1 MALFGS
7 ARDASL
13 VRSVNRELINNFV
26 DMEVAFYK
34 LVLED
39 SRANIYD
46 ESDNKVY
53 YSPMRIPCLI
63 EKGEKNY
70 VGDDAGYDS
79 TREGFFNF
87 LRDDLKDSNIKGN
100 IGIGHTRWATHG
112 VPNDVNAHPHS
123 DNSEEFAII
132 HNGIIENYAEI
143 KKDLLE
149 EGFEFKSDTDTEV
162 VAVELSRKWN
172 GQLLKTV
179 TDVAKNLEGTY
190 ALVVTTTKEEGTIVA
205 GRLMSPLVLGVG
217 ENEVFL
223 ASDSAAILEHTNKM
237 IFLEN
242 GDFVEIKNGQYK
254 LFDSELNEIERE
266 IQEIDWE
273 VSEAEKLGH
282 DHFMYKEILEQSEVI
297 ERTISGRLETTSK
310 EIPIKQDEA
319 SKYEKIWI
327 VACGTAYHAGLF
339 GKDLFEKV
347 LGVPVSVELAS
358 EFRYREPIVGENDL
372 GIVISQSGETM
383 DTIAATELLKENG
396 AHVLALVNVVGSS
409 LARMADSVFYL
420 HVGPEIGVAS
430 TKAYLGMLV
439 GQLLLAKHWDSA
451 NKLDVSFDEIA
462 ELPKLIEETM
472 DCEKQIKD
480 LSEKIYKKN
489 DIYFIGRGL
498 DYALAAEG
506 ALKLKE
512 ISYLHA
518 EALAAGELKH
528 GTLALIEDGTPIIV
542 TASQNHLLDKTTS
555 NVQEVIA
562 RGAYVIAIG
571 DNQSEKL
578 ENISDEYVTLP
589 DSNEILTTVISIIP
603 LQFIAYHV
611 ANLNGESIDQPR
623 NLAKSVT
630 VE

>member
-1 MALFGS
+1 MCGIIGYSGPKEPLPI
-7 ARDASL
+7 
-13 VRSVNRELINNFV
+13 LISG
-26 DMEVAFYK
+26 
-34 LVLED
+34 LSRLEY
-39 SRANIYD
+39 R
-46 ESDNKVY
+46 
-53 YSPMRIPCLI
+53 
-63 EKGEKNY
+63 
-70 VGDDAGYDS
+70 GYDS
-79 TREGFFNF
+79 AGVALIDGDNLSIEKKEGK
-87 LRDDLKDSNIKGN
+87 LSVLKEHLEGTLIKGN

-112 VPNDVNAHPHS
+112 VPSDVNAHPHA
-123 DNSEEFAII
+123 DNANEFAII
-132 HNGIIENYAEI
+132 HNGIIENYAEL
-143 KKDLLE
+143 KDDLIQDDYSFISE
-149 EGFEFKSDTDTEV
+149 TDTEV

-172 GQLLKTV
+172 GELLDTV
-179 TDVAKNLEGTY
+179 LDVAKSLEGTY
-190 ALVVTTTKEEGTIVA
+190 ALVVTSTKQPGTIVA
-205 GRLMSPLVLGVG
+205 GRMMSPLVLGVG
-217 ENEVFL
+217 EGEVFL
-223 ASDSAAILEHTNKM
+223 ASDSAAILEYTNKM

-242 GDFVEIKNGQYK
+242 GDFVEINDGNFTLYDIEKNVITR
-254 LFDSELNEIERE
+254 D
-266 IQEIDWE
+266 IQVIDWE
-273 VSEAEKLGH
+273 VSEAEKAGH
-282 DHFMYKEILEQSEVI
+282 DHFMYKEILEQAEVI
-297 ERTISGRLETTSK
+297 ERTIAGRIEKNST
-310 EIPIKQDEA
+310 EIPIHLDKA
-319 SKYEKIWI
+319 KKFEKIWI

-347 LGVPVSVELAS
+347 LGIPVSVELAS

-451 NKLDVSFDEIA
+451 DKLDVSFDEIS
-462 ELPKLIEETM
+462 ELPKLIDQTM
-472 DCEKQIKD
+472 ACEKQIKD
-480 LSEKIYKKN
+480 ISEKIYKKN

-528 GTLALIEDGTPIIV
+528 GTLALIEDGTPVIV

-571 DNQSEKL
+571 DNQSKKL

>member
-1 MALFGS
+1 MCGIIGYSGPKQPLPILLDGLS
-7 ARDASL
+7 R
-13 VRSVNRELINNFV
+13 
-26 DMEVAFYK
+26 
-34 LVLED
+34 LEY
-39 SRANIYD
+39 R
-46 ESDNKVY
+46 
-53 YSPMRIPCLI
+53 
-63 EKGEKNY
+63 
-70 VGDDAGYDS
+70 GYDS
-79 TREGFFNF
+79 AGIAITDGPNLTIEKKEGK
-87 LRDDLKDSNIKGN
+87 LQVLKDHLLNKEINGN

-112 VPNDVNAHPHS
+112 VPSDENAHPHY
-123 DNSEEFAII
+123 DRNKDFAII
-132 HNGIIENYAEI
+132 HNGIIENYAEM
-143 KKDLLE
+143 KE
-149 EGFEFKSDTDTEV
+149 ELQSDDYQFESETDTEV
-162 VAVELSRKWN
+162 VAVELSKQWTGN
-172 GQLLKTV
+172 LLETV
-179 TDVAKNLEGTY
+179 CKVAKELDGTY
-190 ALVVTTTKEEGTIVA
+190 ALVVTTTKQSDTIVA
-205 GRLMSPLVLGVG
+205 GRMMSPLVLGVG
-217 ENEVFL
+217 EGEVFL

-242 GDFVEIKNGQYK
+242 GDFVEIKDGSYQ
-254 LFDSELNEIERE
+254 LFDINMNKISRE
-266 IQEIDWE
+266 VQEIDWE
-273 VSEAEKLGH
+273 VSEAEKSGH
-282 DHFMYKEILEQSEVI
+282 DHFMYKEILEQAEVI
-297 ERTISGRLETTSK
+297 ERTITGRLEIGSE
-310 EIPIKQDEA
+310 EIPVDLNKAKQF
-319 SKYEKIWI
+319 EKIWI

-383 DTIAATELLKENG
+383 DTIAATELLKENN

-409 LARMADSVFYL
+409 LARMADSVLYL

-439 GQLLLAKHWDSA
+439 GQLLLAKHWDESE
-451 NKLDVSFDEIA
+451 NLETTFDEIKQ
-462 ELPKLIEETM
+462 LPFLIKETLK
-472 DCEKQIKD
+472 CESQIKEI
-480 LSEKIYKKN
+480 SKSINEKK

-528 GTLALIEDGTPIIV
+528 GTLALIENGTPVIV
-542 TASQNHLLDKTTS
+542 TASQHHLLDKTTS
-555 NVQEVIA
+555 NVQEVKA

-571 DNQSEKL
+571 DNSSKKL
-578 ENISDEYVTLP
+578 QDISNDYVTLP
-589 DSNEILTTVISIIP
+589 EASEMLSTIVSIIP

>member
-1 MALFGS
+1 MCGIIGYSGPEEPLPILLGGLS
-7 ARDASL
+7 R
-13 VRSVNRELINNFV
+13 
-26 DMEVAFYK
+26 
-34 LVLED
+34 LEY
-39 SRANIYD
+39 R
-46 ESDNKVY
+46 
-53 YSPMRIPCLI
+53 
-63 EKGEKNY
+63 
-70 VGDDAGYDS
+70 GYDS
-79 TREGFFNF
+79 AGIAITDGDNITIEKKEGK
-87 LRDDLKDSNIKGN
+87 LQVLKDHLLDAKIKGN

-112 VPNDVNAHPHS
+112 VPSDENAHPHY
-123 DNSEEFAII
+123 DNNQDFAII

-143 KKDLLE
+143 KE
-149 EGFEFKSDTDTEV
+149 ELQKEDYQFESETDTEV
-162 VAVELSRKWN
+162 VAVELSRQWTGN
-172 GQLLKTV
+172 LLETV
-179 TDVAKNLEGTY
+179 CKVAKELDGTY
-190 ALVVTTTKEEGTIVA
+190 ALVVTTTKQSNTIVA
-205 GRLMSPLVLGVG
+205 GRMMSPLVLGVG
-217 ENEVFL
+217 DGEVFL

-242 GDFVEIKNGQYK
+242 GDFVEIKDGSYQ
-254 LFDSELNEIERE
+254 LFDINMNKVTRD

-273 VSEAEKLGH
+273 VSEAEKSGH
-282 DHFMYKEILEQSEVI
+282 DHYMYKEILEQSEVI
-297 ERTISGRLETTSK
+297 ERTITGRLEVGSE
-310 EIPIKQDEA
+310 EIPIDLKKAKQF
-319 SKYEKIWI
+319 EKIWI

-383 DTIAATELLKENG
+383 DTIAATELLKENNS
-396 AHVLALVNVVGSS
+396 HVLALVNVVGSS
-409 LARMADSVFYL
+409 LARMADSVLYL

-439 GQLLLAKHWDSA
+439 GQLLLAKHWDES
-451 NKLDVSFDEIA
+451 NKLETTFNEIKQ
-462 ELPKLIEETM
+462 LPSLIKETLK
-472 DCEKQIKD
+472 CEAQIKEI
-480 LSEKIYKKN
+480 SKSINEKK

-528 GTLALIEDGTPIIV
+528 GTLALIQDGTPVIV
-542 TASQNHLLDKTTS
+542 TASQHHLLDKTTG
-555 NVQEVIA
+555 NVQEVKA

-571 DNQSEKL
+571 DNSSKKL
-578 ENISDEYVTLP
+578 QDISNDYVTLP
-589 DSNEILTTVISIIP
+589 EASEMLSTIVSIIP

>member
-1 MALFGS
+1 MCGIIGYSGPKEPLPI
-7 ARDASL
+7 
-13 VRSVNRELINNFV
+13 LISG
-26 DMEVAFYK
+26 
-34 LVLED
+34 LSRLEY
-39 SRANIYD
+39 R
-46 ESDNKVY
+46 
-53 YSPMRIPCLI
+53 
-63 EKGEKNY
+63 
-70 VGDDAGYDS
+70 GYDS
-79 TREGFFNF
+79 AGVALIDGDNLSIEKKEGK
-87 LRDDLKDSNIKGN
+87 LSVLKEHLEGTLIKGN

-112 VPNDVNAHPHS
+112 VPSDVNAHPHA
-123 DNSEEFAII
+123 DNANEFAII
-132 HNGIIENYAEI
+132 HNGIIENYAEL
-143 KKDLLE
+143 KDDLIQDDYSFISE
-149 EGFEFKSDTDTEV
+149 TDTEV

-172 GQLLKTV
+172 GELLDTV
-179 TDVAKNLEGTY
+179 LDVTKSLEGTY
-190 ALVVTTTKEEGTIVA
+190 ALVVTSTKQPGTIVA
-205 GRLMSPLVLGVG
+205 GRMMSPLVLGVG
-217 ENEVFL
+217 EGEVFL
-223 ASDSAAILEHTNKM
+223 ASDSAAILEYTNKM

-242 GDFVEIKNGQYK
+242 GDFVEINDGNFTLYDIEK
-254 LFDSELNEIERE
+254 NEITRD
-266 IQEIDWE
+266 IQVIDWE
-273 VSEAEKLGH
+273 VSEAEKAGH
-282 DHFMYKEILEQSEVI
+282 DHFMYKEILEQAEVI
-297 ERTISGRLETTSK
+297 ERTITGRIEKNST
-310 EIPIKQDEA
+310 EIPIHLDKA
-319 SKYEKIWI
+319 KKFEKIWI

-347 LGVPVSVELAS
+347 LGIPVSVELAS

-439 GQLLLAKHWDSA
+439 GQLLLAKHWDSDD
-451 NKLDVSFDEIA
+451 KLDVSFDEIS
-462 ELPKLIEETM
+462 ELPKLIDQTM
-472 DCEKQIKD
+472 ACEKQIKD
-480 LSEKIYKKN
+480 ISEKIYKKN

-528 GTLALIEDGTPIIV
+528 GTLALIEDGTPVIV

-571 DNQSEKL
+571 DNQSKKL

>member
-1 MALFGS
+1 MCGIIGYSGPKQPLPI
-7 ARDASL
+7 L
-13 VRSVNRELINNFV
+13 
-26 DMEVAFYK
+26 
-34 LVLED
+34 LEGL
-39 SRANIYD
+39 SRLEY
-46 ESDNKVY
+46 
-53 YSPMRIPCLI
+53 R
-63 EKGEKNY
+63 
-70 VGDDAGYDS
+70 GYDS
-79 TREGFFNF
+79 AGIAITDGPNLTIEKKEGK
-87 LRDDLKDSNIKGN
+87 LQVLKDHLLNKEINGN

-112 VPNDVNAHPHS
+112 VPSDENAHPHY
-123 DNSEEFAII
+123 DRNKDFAII
-132 HNGIIENYAEI
+132 HNGIIENYAEM
-143 KKDLLE
+143 KE
-149 EGFEFKSDTDTEV
+149 ELQSDDYQFESETDTEV
-162 VAVELSRKWN
+162 VAVELSKQWTGN
-172 GQLLKTV
+172 LLETV
-179 TDVAKNLEGTY
+179 CKVAKELDGTY
-190 ALVVTTTKEEGTIVA
+190 ALVVTTTKQSDTIVA
-205 GRLMSPLVLGVG
+205 GRMMSPLVLGVG
-217 ENEVFL
+217 EGEVFL

-242 GDFVEIKNGQYK
+242 GDFVEIKDGSYQ
-254 LFDSELNEIERE
+254 LFDINMNKISRE
-266 IQEIDWE
+266 VQEIDWK
-273 VSEAEKLGH
+273 VSEAEKSGH
-282 DHFMYKEILEQSEVI
+282 DHFMYKEILEQAEVI
-297 ERTISGRLETTSK
+297 ERTLTGRLEIGSE
-310 EIPIKQDEA
+310 EIPVDFNKAKQF
-319 SKYEKIWI
+319 EKIWI

-383 DTIAATELLKENG
+383 DTIAATELLKENN

-409 LARMADSVFYL
+409 LARMADSVLYL

-439 GQLLLAKHWDSA
+439 GQLLLAKHWDESD
-451 NKLDVSFDEIA
+451 NLETTFDEIKQ
-462 ELPKLIEETM
+462 LPLLIKETLK
-472 DCEKQIKD
+472 CESQIKEI
-480 LSEKIYKKN
+480 SKSINEKK

-528 GTLALIEDGTPIIV
+528 GTLALIENGTPVIV
-542 TASQNHLLDKTTS
+542 TASQHHLLDKTTS
-555 NVQEVIA
+555 NVQEVKA

-571 DNQSEKL
+571 DNSSKKL
-578 ENISDEYVTLP
+578 QDISNDYVTLP
-589 DSNEILTTVISIIP
+589 EASEMLSTIVSIIP

>member
-1 MALFGS
+1 MCGIIGYSGPKQPLPILLDGLS
-7 ARDASL
+7 R
-13 VRSVNRELINNFV
+13 
-26 DMEVAFYK
+26 
-34 LVLED
+34 LEY
-39 SRANIYD
+39 R
-46 ESDNKVY
+46 
-53 YSPMRIPCLI
+53 
-63 EKGEKNY
+63 
-70 VGDDAGYDS
+70 GYDS
-79 TREGFFNF
+79 AGIAITDGPNLTIEKKEGK
-87 LRDDLKDSNIKGN
+87 LQVLKDHLLNTEIKGN

-112 VPNDVNAHPHS
+112 VPSDENAHPHY
-123 DNSEEFAII
+123 DRNKDFAII
-132 HNGIIENYAEI
+132 HNGIIENYAEM
-143 KKDLLE
+143 KE
-149 EGFEFKSDTDTEV
+149 ELQSDDYQFESETDTEV
-162 VAVELSRKWN
+162 VAVELSKQWTGN
-172 GQLLKTV
+172 LLETV
-179 TDVAKNLEGTY
+179 CKVAKELDGTY
-190 ALVVTTTKEEGTIVA
+190 ALVVTTTKQSDTIVA
-205 GRLMSPLVLGVG
+205 GRMMSPLVLGVG
-217 ENEVFL
+217 EGEVFL

-242 GDFVEIKNGQYK
+242 GDFVEIKDGSYQ
-254 LFDSELNEIERE
+254 LFDINMNKISRDV
-266 IQEIDWE
+266 QEIDWE
-273 VSEAEKLGH
+273 VSEAEKSGH
-282 DHFMYKEILEQSEVI
+282 DHFMYKEILEQAEVI
-297 ERTISGRLETTSK
+297 ERTITGRLEIGSE
-310 EIPIKQDEA
+310 EIPVDLNKAKQFQ
-319 SKYEKIWI
+319 KIWI

-383 DTIAATELLKENG
+383 DTIAATELLKENN

-409 LARMADSVFYL
+409 LARMADSVLYL

-439 GQLLLAKHWDSA
+439 GQLLLAKHWDESD
-451 NKLDVSFDEIA
+451 NLETTFDEIKQ
-462 ELPKLIEETM
+462 LPLLIKETLK
-472 DCEKQIKD
+472 CESQIKEI
-480 LSEKIYKKN
+480 SKSINEKK

-528 GTLALIEDGTPIIV
+528 GTLALIENGTPVIV
-542 TASQNHLLDKTTS
+542 TASQHHLLDKTTS
-555 NVQEVIA
+555 NVQEVKA

-571 DNQSEKL
+571 DNSSKKL
-578 ENISDEYVTLP
+578 QDISNDYVTLP
-589 DSNEILTTVISIIP
+589 EASEMLSTIVSIIP

>member
-1 MALFGS
+1 MCGIIGYSGPKQPLPILLDGLS
-7 ARDASL
+7 R
-13 VRSVNRELINNFV
+13 
-26 DMEVAFYK
+26 
-34 LVLED
+34 LEY
-39 SRANIYD
+39 R
-46 ESDNKVY
+46 
-53 YSPMRIPCLI
+53 
-63 EKGEKNY
+63 
-70 VGDDAGYDS
+70 GYDS
-79 TREGFFNF
+79 AGIAITDGPNLTIEKKEGK
-87 LRDDLKDSNIKGN
+87 LQVLKDHLLNKEINGN

-112 VPNDVNAHPHS
+112 VPSDENAHPHY
-123 DNSEEFAII
+123 DRNKDFAII
-132 HNGIIENYAEI
+132 HNGIIENYAEM
-143 KKDLLE
+143 KE
-149 EGFEFKSDTDTEV
+149 ELQSDDYQFESETDTEV
-162 VAVELSRKWN
+162 VAVELSKQWTGN
-172 GQLLKTV
+172 LLETV
-179 TDVAKNLEGTY
+179 CKVAKELDGTY
-190 ALVVTTTKEEGTIVA
+190 ALVVTTTKQSDTIVA
-205 GRLMSPLVLGVG
+205 GRMMSPLVLGVG
-217 ENEVFL
+217 EGEVFL

-242 GDFVEIKNGQYK
+242 GDFVEIKDGSYQ
-254 LFDSELNEIERE
+254 LFDINMNKISRE
-266 IQEIDWE
+266 VQEIDWK
-273 VSEAEKLGH
+273 VSEAEKSGH
-282 DHFMYKEILEQSEVI
+282 DHFMYKEILEQAEVI
-297 ERTISGRLETTSK
+297 ERTITGRLEIGSE
-310 EIPIKQDEA
+310 EIPVDLNKAKQF
-319 SKYEKIWI
+319 EKIWI

-383 DTIAATELLKENG
+383 DTIAATELLKENN

-409 LARMADSVFYL
+409 LARMADSVLYL

-439 GQLLLAKHWDSA
+439 GQLLLAKHWDESE
-451 NKLDVSFDEIA
+451 NLETTFDEIKQ
-462 ELPKLIEETM
+462 LPLLIKETLK
-472 DCEKQIKD
+472 CESQIKEI
-480 LSEKIYKKN
+480 SKSINEKK

-528 GTLALIEDGTPIIV
+528 GTLALIENGTPVIV
-542 TASQNHLLDKTTS
+542 TASQHHLLDKTTS
-555 NVQEVIA
+555 NVQEVKA

-571 DNQSEKL
+571 DNSSKKL
-578 ENISDEYVTLP
+578 QDISNDYVTLP
-589 DSNEILTTVISIIP
+589 EASEMLSTIVSIIP

>member
-1 MALFGS
+1 MCGIIGYSGPKQPLPILLDGLS
-7 ARDASL
+7 R
-13 VRSVNRELINNFV
+13 
-26 DMEVAFYK
+26 
-34 LVLED
+34 LEY
-39 SRANIYD
+39 R
-46 ESDNKVY
+46 
-53 YSPMRIPCLI
+53 
-63 EKGEKNY
+63 
-70 VGDDAGYDS
+70 GYDS
-79 TREGFFNF
+79 AGIAITDGPNLTIEKKEGK
-87 LRDDLKDSNIKGN
+87 LQVLKDHLLNKEIKGN

-112 VPNDVNAHPHS
+112 VPSDENAHPHY
-123 DNSEEFAII
+123 DRNKDFAII
-132 HNGIIENYAEI
+132 HNGIIENYAEM
-143 KKDLLE
+143 KE
-149 EGFEFKSDTDTEV
+149 ELQSDDYQFESETDTEV
-162 VAVELSRKWN
+162 VAVELSKQWTGN
-172 GQLLKTV
+172 LLETV
-179 TDVAKNLEGTY
+179 CKVAKELDGTY
-190 ALVVTTTKEEGTIVA
+190 ALVVTTTKQSDTIVA
-205 GRLMSPLVLGVG
+205 GRMMSPLVLGVG
-217 ENEVFL
+217 EGEVFL

-242 GDFVEIKNGQYK
+242 GDFVEIKDGSYQ
-254 LFDSELNEIERE
+254 LFDINMNKISRE
-266 IQEIDWE
+266 VQEIDWK
-273 VSEAEKLGH
+273 VSEAEKSGH
-282 DHFMYKEILEQSEVI
+282 DHFMYKEILEQAEVI
-297 ERTISGRLETTSK
+297 ERTITGRLEIGSE
-310 EIPIKQDEA
+310 EIPVDLNKAKQF
-319 SKYEKIWI
+319 EKIWI

-383 DTIAATELLKENG
+383 DTIAATELLKENN

-409 LARMADSVFYL
+409 LARMADSVLYL

-439 GQLLLAKHWDSA
+439 GQLLLAKHWDESE
-451 NKLDVSFDEIA
+451 NLETTFDEIKQ
-462 ELPKLIEETM
+462 LPFLIKETLK
-472 DCEKQIKD
+472 CESQIKEI
-480 LSEKIYKKN
+480 SKSINEKK

-528 GTLALIEDGTPIIV
+528 GTLALIENGTPVIV
-542 TASQNHLLDKTTS
+542 TASQHHLLDKTTS
-555 NVQEVIA
+555 NVQEVKA

-571 DNQSEKL
+571 DNSSKKL
-578 ENISDEYVTLP
+578 QDISNDYVTLP
-589 DSNEILTTVISIIP
+589 EASEMLSTIVSIIP

>member
-1 MALFGS
+1 MCGIIGYSGPKQPLPILLDGLS
-7 ARDASL
+7 R
-13 VRSVNRELINNFV
+13 
-26 DMEVAFYK
+26 
-34 LVLED
+34 LEY
-39 SRANIYD
+39 R
-46 ESDNKVY
+46 
-53 YSPMRIPCLI
+53 
-63 EKGEKNY
+63 
-70 VGDDAGYDS
+70 GYDS
-79 TREGFFNF
+79 AGIAITDGQNLTIEKKEGK
-87 LRDDLKDSNIKGN
+87 LQVLKDHLFDKEINGN

-112 VPNDVNAHPHS
+112 VPSDENAHPHY
-123 DNSEEFAII
+123 DRNKDFAII
-132 HNGIIENYAEI
+132 HNGIIENYAEM
-143 KKDLLE
+143 KE
-149 EGFEFKSDTDTEV
+149 ELQSDDYQFESETDTEV
-162 VAVELSRKWN
+162 VAVELSKQWTGN
-172 GQLLKTV
+172 LLETV
-179 TDVAKNLEGTY
+179 CKVAKELDGTY
-190 ALVVTTTKEEGTIVA
+190 ALVVTTTKQSDTIVA
-205 GRLMSPLVLGVG
+205 GRMMSPLVLGVG
-217 ENEVFL
+217 EGEVFL

-242 GDFVEIKNGQYK
+242 GDFVEIKDGSYQ
-254 LFDSELNEIERE
+254 LFDINMNKISRE
-266 IQEIDWE
+266 VQEIDWK
-273 VSEAEKLGH
+273 VSEAEKSGH
-282 DHFMYKEILEQSEVI
+282 DHFMYKEILEQAEVI
-297 ERTISGRLETTSK
+297 ERTITGRLEIGSE
-310 EIPIKQDEA
+310 EIPVDLNKAKQF
-319 SKYEKIWI
+319 EKIWI

-358 EFRYREPIVGENDL
+358 EFRYREPIVGKNDL

-383 DTIAATELLKENG
+383 DTIAATELLKENN

-409 LARMADSVFYL
+409 LARMADSVLYL

-439 GQLLLAKHWDSA
+439 GQLLLAKHWDESE
-451 NKLDVSFDEIA
+451 NLETTFDEIKQ
-462 ELPKLIEETM
+462 LPSLIKETLK
-472 DCEKQIKD
+472 CETQIKEI
-480 LSEKIYKKN
+480 SKSINKKK

-528 GTLALIEDGTPIIV
+528 GTLALIENGTPVIV
-542 TASQNHLLDKTTS
+542 TASQHHLLDKTTS
-555 NVQEVIA
+555 NVQEVKA

-571 DNQSEKL
+571 DNSSKKL
-578 ENISDEYVTLP
+578 QDISNDYVTLP
-589 DSNEILTTVISIIP
+589 EASEMLSTIVSIIP

>member
-1 MALFGS
+1 MCGIIGYSGPKQPLPI
-7 ARDASL
+7 L
-13 VRSVNRELINNFV
+13 
-26 DMEVAFYK
+26 
-34 LVLED
+34 LEGL
-39 SRANIYD
+39 SRLEY
-46 ESDNKVY
+46 
-53 YSPMRIPCLI
+53 R
-63 EKGEKNY
+63 
-70 VGDDAGYDS
+70 GYDS
-79 TREGFFNF
+79 AGIAITDGPNLTIEKKEGK
-87 LRDDLKDSNIKGN
+87 LQVLKDHLLNTEIKGN

-112 VPNDVNAHPHS
+112 VPSDENAHPHY
-123 DNSEEFAII
+123 DRNKDFAII
-132 HNGIIENYAEI
+132 HNGIIENYAEM
-143 KKDLLE
+143 KE
-149 EGFEFKSDTDTEV
+149 ELQSDDYQFESETDTEV
-162 VAVELSRKWN
+162 VAVELSKQWTGN
-172 GQLLKTV
+172 LLETV
-179 TDVAKNLEGTY
+179 CKVAKELDGTY
-190 ALVVTTTKEEGTIVA
+190 ALVVTTTKQSDTIVA
-205 GRLMSPLVLGVG
+205 GRMMSPLVLGVG
-217 ENEVFL
+217 EGEVFL

-242 GDFVEIKNGQYK
+242 GDFVEIKDGSYQ
-254 LFDSELNEIERE
+254 LFDINMNKISRE
-266 IQEIDWE
+266 VQEIDWK
-273 VSEAEKLGH
+273 VSEAEKSGH
-282 DHFMYKEILEQSEVI
+282 DHFMYKEILEQAEVI
-297 ERTISGRLETTSK
+297 ERTLTGRLEIGSE
-310 EIPIKQDEA
+310 EIPVDFNKAKQF
-319 SKYEKIWI
+319 EKIWI

-383 DTIAATELLKENG
+383 DTIAATELLKENN

-409 LARMADSVFYL
+409 LARMADSVLYL

-439 GQLLLAKHWDSA
+439 GQLLLAKHWDESE
-451 NKLDVSFDEIA
+451 NLETTFDEIKQ
-462 ELPKLIEETM
+462 LPFLIKETLK
-472 DCEKQIKD
+472 CESQIKEI
-480 LSEKIYKKN
+480 SKSINEKK

-528 GTLALIEDGTPIIV
+528 GTLALIENGTPVIV
-542 TASQNHLLDKTTS
+542 TASQHHLLDKTTS
-555 NVQEVIA
+555 NVQEVKA

-571 DNQSEKL
+571 DNSSKKL
-578 ENISDEYVTLP
+578 QDISNDYVTLP
-589 DSNEILTTVISIIP
+589 EASEMLSTIVSIIP

>member
-1 MALFGS
+1 MCGIVGYSGPKEPLS
-7 ARDASL
+7 I
-13 VRSVNRELINNFV
+13 LING
-26 DMEVAFYK
+26 
-34 LVLED
+34 LSRLEY
-39 SRANIYD
+39 R
-46 ESDNKVY
+46 
-53 YSPMRIPCLI
+53 
-63 EKGEKNY
+63 
-70 VGDDAGYDS
+70 GYDS
-79 TREGFFNF
+79 AGIAISDGNKITVEKKEGKLDVLKNH
-87 LRDDLKDSNIKGN
+87 LKDNNIKGN

-123 DNSEEFAII
+123 DNNEEFAII

-179 TDVAKNLEGTY
+179 TDVAKTLEGTY

-273 VSEAEKLGH
+273 VSEAEKLGY

-358 EFRYREPIVGENDL
+358 EFRYREPIVGKNDL

-439 GQLLLAKHWDSA
+439 GQLLLAKHWDSQ

-480 LSEKIYKKN
+480 ISEKIYKKN

>member
-1 MALFGS
+1 MCGIIGYSGPKQTLPILLGGLS
-7 ARDASL
+7 R
-13 VRSVNRELINNFV
+13 
-26 DMEVAFYK
+26 
-34 LVLED
+34 LEY
-39 SRANIYD
+39 R
-46 ESDNKVY
+46 
-53 YSPMRIPCLI
+53 
-63 EKGEKNY
+63 
-70 VGDDAGYDS
+70 GYDS
-79 TREGFFNF
+79 AGIAITDGENLIIEKKEGK
-87 LRDDLKDSNIKGN
+87 LQVLKDHLLDKEIKGN

-112 VPNDVNAHPHS
+112 GPSDKNAHPHH
-123 DNSEEFAII
+123 DNNQDFAII
-132 HNGIIENYAEI
+132 HNGIIENYAEM
-143 KKDLLE
+143 KEELLK
-149 EGFEFKSDTDTEV
+149 EGYQFESETDTEV
-162 VAVELSRKWN
+162 IAVELSKQWTGN
-172 GQLLKTV
+172 LLETV
-179 TDVAKNLEGTY
+179 CQVAKDLDGTY
-190 ALVVTTTKEEGTIVA
+190 ALVVTTVKQTNTIVA
-205 GRLMSPLVLGVG
+205 GRMMSPLVLGVG
-217 ENEVFL
+217 DDEVFL

-242 GDFVEIKNGQYK
+242 GDFVEIKDGSYQ
-254 LFDSELNEIERE
+254 LFDINMNTITRE

-273 VSEAEKLGH
+273 VSEAEKSGH
-282 DHFMYKEILEQSEVI
+282 DHFMYKEILEQAEVI
-297 ERTISGRLETTSK
+297 ERTINGRLEVGSE
-310 EIPIKQDEA
+310 EIPVDSKQA
-319 SKYEKIWI
+319 KQFEKIWI

-383 DTIAATELLKENG
+383 DTIAATELLKDNNS
-396 AHVLALVNVVGSS
+396 HVLALVNVVGSS
-409 LARMADSVFYL
+409 LARMADSVLYL

-439 GQLLLAKHWDSA
+439 GQLLLAKHWDES
-451 NKLDVSFDEIA
+451 NKLETTFDEIKQ
-462 ELPKLIEETM
+462 LPSLIKETLK
-472 DCEKQIKD
+472 CEAQIK
-480 LSEKIYKKN
+480 KISKSINKKK

-528 GTLALIEDGTPIIV
+528 GTLALIEDGTPVIV
-542 TASQNHLLDKTTS
+542 TASQHHLLDKTTS
-555 NVQEVIA
+555 NVQEVKA
-562 RGAYVIAIG
+562 RGAFVIAIG
-571 DNQSEKL
+571 DNSSKKL
-578 ENISDEYVTLP
+578 QDISNDYVTLP
-589 DSNEILTTVISIIP
+589 EASEMLSTIVSIIP

>member
-1 MALFGS
+1 MCGIIGYSGPKQPLPILLGGLS
-7 ARDASL
+7 R
-13 VRSVNRELINNFV
+13 
-26 DMEVAFYK
+26 
-34 LVLED
+34 LEY
-39 SRANIYD
+39 R
-46 ESDNKVY
+46 
-53 YSPMRIPCLI
+53 
-63 EKGEKNY
+63 
-70 VGDDAGYDS
+70 GYDS
-79 TREGFFNF
+79 AGIAITDGENLIIEKKEGK
-87 LRDDLKDSNIKGN
+87 LQVLKDHLLDKEIKGN

-112 VPNDVNAHPHS
+112 GPSDKNAHPHH
-123 DNSEEFAII
+123 DNNQDFAII
-132 HNGIIENYAEI
+132 HNGIIENYAEM
-143 KKDLLE
+143 KEELLK
-149 EGFEFKSDTDTEV
+149 EGYQFESETDTEV
-162 VAVELSRKWN
+162 IAVELSKQWTGN
-172 GQLLKTV
+172 LLETV
-179 TDVAKNLEGTY
+179 CQVAKDLDGTY
-190 ALVVTTTKEEGTIVA
+190 ALVVTTVKQTNTIVA
-205 GRLMSPLVLGVG
+205 GRMMSPLVLGVG
-217 ENEVFL
+217 DDEVFL

-242 GDFVEIKNGQYK
+242 GDFVEIKDGSYQ
-254 LFDSELNEIERE
+254 LFDINMNTITRE

-273 VSEAEKLGH
+273 VSEAEKSGH
-282 DHFMYKEILEQSEVI
+282 DHFMYKEILEQAEVI
-297 ERTISGRLETTSK
+297 ERTINGRLEVGSE
-310 EIPIKQDEA
+310 EIPVDSKQA
-319 SKYEKIWI
+319 KQFEKIWI

-383 DTIAATELLKENG
+383 DTIAATELLKDNNS
-396 AHVLALVNVVGSS
+396 HVLALVNVVGSS
-409 LARMADSVFYL
+409 LARMADSVLYL

-439 GQLLLAKHWDSA
+439 GQLLLAKHWDES
-451 NKLDVSFDEIA
+451 NKLETTFDEIKQ
-462 ELPKLIEETM
+462 LPSLIKETLK
-472 DCEKQIKD
+472 CEAQIK
-480 LSEKIYKKN
+480 KISKSINKKK

-528 GTLALIEDGTPIIV
+528 GTLALIEDGTPVIV
-542 TASQNHLLDKTTS
+542 TASQHHLLDKTTS
-555 NVQEVIA
+555 NVQEVKA
-562 RGAYVIAIG
+562 RGAFVIAIG
-571 DNQSEKL
+571 DNSSKKL
-578 ENISDEYVTLP
+578 QDISNDYVTLP
-589 DSNEILTTVISIIP
+589 EASEMLSTIVSIIP

>member
-1 MALFGS
+1 MCGIIGYSGPKEPLPI
-7 ARDASL
+7 
-13 VRSVNRELINNFV
+13 LISG
-26 DMEVAFYK
+26 
-34 LVLED
+34 LSRLEY
-39 SRANIYD
+39 R
-46 ESDNKVY
+46 
-53 YSPMRIPCLI
+53 
-63 EKGEKNY
+63 
-70 VGDDAGYDS
+70 GYDS
-79 TREGFFNF
+79 AGVALIDGDNLSIEKKEGK
-87 LRDDLKDSNIKGN
+87 LSVLKEHLEGTSIKGN

-112 VPNDVNAHPHS
+112 VPSDINAHPHA
-123 DNSEEFAII
+123 DNANEFAII
-132 HNGIIENYAEI
+132 HNGIIENYAEL
-143 KKDLLE
+143 KDDLIQDDYSFISE
-149 EGFEFKSDTDTEV
+149 TDTEV

-172 GQLLKTV
+172 GELLDTV
-179 TDVAKNLEGTY
+179 LDVAKSLEGTY
-190 ALVVTTTKEEGTIVA
+190 ALVVTSTKQPGTIVA
-205 GRLMSPLVLGVG
+205 GRMMSPLVLGVG
-217 ENEVFL
+217 EGEVFL
-223 ASDSAAILEHTNKM
+223 ASDSAAILEYTNKM

-242 GDFVEIKNGQYK
+242 GDFVEINDGNFTLYDIEKNVITR
-254 LFDSELNEIERE
+254 D
-266 IQEIDWE
+266 IQVIDWE
-273 VSEAEKLGH
+273 VSEAEKAGH
-282 DHFMYKEILEQSEVI
+282 DHFMYKEILEQAEVI
-297 ERTISGRLETTSK
+297 ERTIAGRIEKNST
-310 EIPIKQDEA
+310 EIPIHLDKA
-319 SKYEKIWI
+319 KKFEKIWI

-358 EFRYREPIVGENDL
+358 EFRYREPIIGKNDL
-372 GIVISQSGETM
+372 AIVISQSGETM

-396 AHVLALVNVVGSS
+396 SHVLALVNVVGSS

-439 GQLLLAKHWDSA
+439 GQLLLAKHWDSN
-451 NKLDVSFDEIA
+451 NKLDTSLEEIKA
-462 ELPKLIEETM
+462 LPYLIEEALK
-472 DCEKQIKD
+472 CEDQVKQISK
-480 LSEKIYKKN
+480 LIYKKK

-528 GTLALIEDGTPIIV
+528 GTLALIEEGTPVIV
-542 TASQNHLLDKTTS
+542 TASQRHLLDKTTS

-562 RGAYVIAIG
+562 RGAYVIAVG
-571 DNQSEKL
+571 DVSSKKLKDISNNYIALPETSEML
-578 ENISDEYVTLP
+578 STI
-589 DSNEILTTVISIIP
+589 ISIIP

>member
-1 MALFGS
+1 MCGIVGYSGPKEPLPI
-7 ARDASL
+7 
-13 VRSVNRELINNFV
+13 LING
-26 DMEVAFYK
+26 
-34 LVLED
+34 LSRLEY
-39 SRANIYD
+39 R
-46 ESDNKVY
+46 
-53 YSPMRIPCLI
+53 
-63 EKGEKNY
+63 
-70 VGDDAGYDS
+70 GYDS
-79 TREGFFNF
+79 AGIAISDGNKITVEKKEGKLDVLKNH
-87 LRDDLKDSNIKGN
+87 LKDSNIKGN

-383 DTIAATELLKENG
+383 DTIAATELLRENG

-430 TKAYLGMLV
+430 TKAFTTQITVLYLMALKLGKAK
-439 GQLLLAKHWDSA
+439 GIISSTLL
-451 NKLDVSFDEIA
+451 NKYLTELNLIPEKIEKSLSINNKIEEIA
-462 ELPKLIEETM
+462 E
-472 DCEKQIKD
+472 QIKD
-480 LSEKIYKKN
+480 SSNCLYL
-489 DIYFIGRGL
+489 GRGFNFPV
-498 DYALAAEG
+498 ALEG

-512 ISYLHA
+512 ISYIHA
-518 EALAAGELKH
+518 EGYPAAEMKH
-528 GTLALIEDGTPIIV
+528 GPIALIDENMPVVVVAPNNGHYEKLV
-542 TASQNHLLDKTTS
+542 S
-555 NVQEVIA
+555 NVQEVKA
-562 RGAYVIAIG
+562 REGKVIAIVTEG
-571 DNQSEKL
+571 DTEIINSADHVIEIPETL
-578 ENISDEYVTLP
+578 EA
-589 DSNEILTTVISIIP
+589 LTPLLTVIP
-603 LQFIAYHV
+603 LQLLSYYIAV
-611 ANLNGESIDQPR
+611 MRGCDVDRPR

>member
-1 MALFGS
+1 MCGIIGYSGPKQPLPILLDGLS
-7 ARDASL
+7 R
-13 VRSVNRELINNFV
+13 
-26 DMEVAFYK
+26 
-34 LVLED
+34 LEY
-39 SRANIYD
+39 R
-46 ESDNKVY
+46 
-53 YSPMRIPCLI
+53 
-63 EKGEKNY
+63 
-70 VGDDAGYDS
+70 GYDS
-79 TREGFFNF
+79 AGIAITDGPNLTIEKKEGK
-87 LRDDLKDSNIKGN
+87 LQVLKDHLLNTEIKGN

-112 VPNDVNAHPHS
+112 VPSDENAHPHY
-123 DNSEEFAII
+123 DRNKDFAII
-132 HNGIIENYAEI
+132 HNGIIENYAEM
-143 KKDLLE
+143 KE
-149 EGFEFKSDTDTEV
+149 ELQSDDYQFESETDTEV
-162 VAVELSRKWN
+162 VAVELSKQWTGN
-172 GQLLKTV
+172 LLETV
-179 TDVAKNLEGTY
+179 CKVAKELDGTY
-190 ALVVTTTKEEGTIVA
+190 ALVVTTTKQSDTIVA
-205 GRLMSPLVLGVG
+205 GRMMSPLVLGVG
-217 ENEVFL
+217 EGEVFL

-242 GDFVEIKNGQYK
+242 GDFVEIKDGSYQ
-254 LFDSELNEIERE
+254 LFDINMNKISRE
-266 IQEIDWE
+266 VQEIDWK
-273 VSEAEKLGH
+273 VSEAEKSGH
-282 DHFMYKEILEQSEVI
+282 DHFMYKEILEQAEVI
-297 ERTISGRLETTSK
+297 ERTLTGRLEIGSE
-310 EIPIKQDEA
+310 EIPVDFNKAKQF
-319 SKYEKIWI
+319 EKIWI

-383 DTIAATELLKENG
+383 DTIAATELLKENN

-409 LARMADSVFYL
+409 LARMADSVLYL

-439 GQLLLAKHWDSA
+439 GQLLLAKHWDESD
-451 NKLDVSFDEIA
+451 NLETTFDEIKQ
-462 ELPKLIEETM
+462 LPLLIKETLK
-472 DCEKQIKD
+472 CESQIKEI
-480 LSEKIYKKN
+480 SKSINEKK

-528 GTLALIEDGTPIIV
+528 GTLALIENGTPVIV
-542 TASQNHLLDKTTS
+542 TASQHHLLDKTTS
-555 NVQEVIA
+555 NVQEVKA

-571 DNQSEKL
+571 DNSSKKL
-578 ENISDEYVTLP
+578 QDISNDYVTLP
-589 DSNEILTTVISIIP
+589 EASEMLSTIVSIIP

>member
-1 MALFGS
+1 MCGIIGYSGPKEPLPI
-7 ARDASL
+7 
-13 VRSVNRELINNFV
+13 LISG
-26 DMEVAFYK
+26 
-34 LVLED
+34 LSRLEY
-39 SRANIYD
+39 R
-46 ESDNKVY
+46 
-53 YSPMRIPCLI
+53 
-63 EKGEKNY
+63 
-70 VGDDAGYDS
+70 GYDS
-79 TREGFFNF
+79 AGVALIDGDNLSIEKKEGK
-87 LRDDLKDSNIKGN
+87 LSVLKEHLEGTLIKGN

-112 VPNDVNAHPHS
+112 VPSDVNAHPHA
-123 DNSEEFAII
+123 DNANEFAII
-132 HNGIIENYAEI
+132 HNGIIENYAEL
-143 KKDLLE
+143 KDDLIQDDYSFISE
-149 EGFEFKSDTDTEV
+149 TDTEV

-172 GQLLKTV
+172 GELLDTV
-179 TDVAKNLEGTY
+179 LDVAKSLDGTY
-190 ALVVTTTKEEGTIVA
+190 ALVVTSTKQPGTIVA
-205 GRLMSPLVLGVG
+205 GRMMSPLVLGVG
-217 ENEVFL
+217 EGEVFL
-223 ASDSAAILEHTNKM
+223 ASDSAAILEYTNKM

-242 GDFVEIKNGQYK
+242 GDFVEINDGNFTLYDIEKNVITR
-254 LFDSELNEIERE
+254 D
-266 IQEIDWE
+266 IQVIDWE
-273 VSEAEKLGH
+273 VSEAEKAGH
-282 DHFMYKEILEQSEVI
+282 DHFMYKEILEQAEVI
-297 ERTISGRLETTSK
+297 ERTIAGRIEKNST
-310 EIPIKQDEA
+310 EIPIHLDKA
-319 SKYEKIWI
+319 KKFEKIWI

-358 EFRYREPIVGENDL
+358 EFRYREPIIGKNDL
-372 GIVISQSGETM
+372 AIVISQSGETM

-396 AHVLALVNVVGSS
+396 SHVLALVNVVGSS

-439 GQLLLAKHWDSA
+439 GQLLLAKHWDSN
-451 NKLDVSFDEIA
+451 NKLDTSLEEIKA
-462 ELPKLIEETM
+462 LPSLIEEALK
-472 DCEKQIKD
+472 CEDQVKEISK
-480 LSEKIYKKN
+480 LIYKKK

-528 GTLALIEDGTPIIV
+528 GTLALIEEGTPVIV
-542 TASQNHLLDKTTS
+542 TASQRHLLDKTTS

-562 RGAYVIAIG
+562 RGAYVIAVG
-571 DNQSEKL
+571 DVSSKKLKDISNNYIALPETSEML
-578 ENISDEYVTLP
+578 STI
-589 DSNEILTTVISIIP
+589 ISIIP

>member
-1 MALFGS
+1 MCGIIGYSGPKQPLPI
-7 ARDASL
+7 L
-13 VRSVNRELINNFV
+13 
-26 DMEVAFYK
+26 
-34 LVLED
+34 LEGL
-39 SRANIYD
+39 SRLEY
-46 ESDNKVY
+46 
-53 YSPMRIPCLI
+53 R
-63 EKGEKNY
+63 
-70 VGDDAGYDS
+70 GYDS
-79 TREGFFNF
+79 AGIAITDGQNLTIEKKEGK
-87 LRDDLKDSNIKGN
+87 LQVLKDHLFDKEINGN

-112 VPNDVNAHPHS
+112 VPSDENAHPHY
-123 DNSEEFAII
+123 DRNKDFAII
-132 HNGIIENYAEI
+132 HNGIIENYAEM
-143 KKDLLE
+143 KE
-149 EGFEFKSDTDTEV
+149 ELQSDDYQFESETDTEV
-162 VAVELSRKWN
+162 VAVELSKQWTGN
-172 GQLLKTV
+172 LLETV
-179 TDVAKNLEGTY
+179 CKVAKELDGTY
-190 ALVVTTTKEEGTIVA
+190 ALVVTTTKQSDTIVA
-205 GRLMSPLVLGVG
+205 GRMMSPLVLGVG
-217 ENEVFL
+217 EGEVFL

-242 GDFVEIKNGQYK
+242 GDFVEIKDGSYQ
-254 LFDSELNEIERE
+254 LFDINMNKISRE
-266 IQEIDWE
+266 VQEIDWK
-273 VSEAEKLGH
+273 VSEAEKSGH
-282 DHFMYKEILEQSEVI
+282 DHFMYKEILEQAEVI
-297 ERTISGRLETTSK
+297 ERTITGRLEIGSE
-310 EIPIKQDEA
+310 EIPVDLNKAKQF
-319 SKYEKIWI
+319 EKIWI

-383 DTIAATELLKENG
+383 DTIAATELLKENN

-409 LARMADSVFYL
+409 LARMADSVLYL

-439 GQLLLAKHWDSA
+439 GQLLLAKHWDESE
-451 NKLDVSFDEIA
+451 NLETTFDEIKQ
-462 ELPKLIEETM
+462 LPSLIKETLK
-472 DCEKQIKD
+472 CETQIKEI
-480 LSEKIYKKN
+480 SKSINEKK

-528 GTLALIEDGTPIIV
+528 GTLALIENGTPVIV
-542 TASQNHLLDKTTS
+542 TASQHHLLDKTTS
-555 NVQEVIA
+555 NVQEVKA

-571 DNQSEKL
+571 DNSSKKL
-578 ENISDEYVTLP
+578 QDISNDYVTLP
-589 DSNEILTTVISIIP
+589 EASEMLSTIVSIIP

>member
-1 MALFGS
+1 MCGIIGYSGPKQPLPILLDGLS
-7 ARDASL
+7 R
-13 VRSVNRELINNFV
+13 
-26 DMEVAFYK
+26 
-34 LVLED
+34 LEY
-39 SRANIYD
+39 R
-46 ESDNKVY
+46 
-53 YSPMRIPCLI
+53 
-63 EKGEKNY
+63 
-70 VGDDAGYDS
+70 GYDS
-79 TREGFFNF
+79 AGIAITDGPNLTIEKKEGK
-87 LRDDLKDSNIKGN
+87 LQVLKDHLLNTEIKGN

-112 VPNDVNAHPHS
+112 VPSDENAHPHY
-123 DNSEEFAII
+123 DRNKDFAII
-132 HNGIIENYAEI
+132 HNGIIENYAEM
-143 KKDLLE
+143 KE
-149 EGFEFKSDTDTEV
+149 ELQSDDYQFESETDTEV
-162 VAVELSRKWN
+162 VAVELSKQWTGN
-172 GQLLKTV
+172 LLETV
-179 TDVAKNLEGTY
+179 CKVAKELDGTY
-190 ALVVTTTKEEGTIVA
+190 ALVVTTTKQSDTIVA
-205 GRLMSPLVLGVG
+205 GRMMSPLVLGVG
-217 ENEVFL
+217 EGEVFL

-242 GDFVEIKNGQYK
+242 GDFVEIKDGSYQ
-254 LFDSELNEIERE
+254 LFDINMNKISRE
-266 IQEIDWE
+266 VQEIDWK
-273 VSEAEKLGH
+273 VSEAEKSGH
-282 DHFMYKEILEQSEVI
+282 DHFMYKEILEQAEVI
-297 ERTISGRLETTSK
+297 ERTITGRLEIGSE
-310 EIPIKQDEA
+310 EIPVDLNKAKQF
-319 SKYEKIWI
+319 EKIWI

-383 DTIAATELLKENG
+383 DTIAATELLKENN

-409 LARMADSVFYL
+409 LARMADSVLYL

-439 GQLLLAKHWDSA
+439 GQLLLAKHWDESE
-451 NKLDVSFDEIA
+451 NLETTFDEIKQ
-462 ELPKLIEETM
+462 LPLLIKETLK
-472 DCEKQIKD
+472 CESQIKEI
-480 LSEKIYKKN
+480 SKSINEKK

-528 GTLALIEDGTPIIV
+528 GTLALIENGTPVIV
-542 TASQNHLLDKTTS
+542 TASQHHLLDKTTS
-555 NVQEVIA
+555 NVQEVKA

-571 DNQSEKL
+571 DNSSKKL
-578 ENISDEYVTLP
+578 QDISNDYVTLP
-589 DSNEILTTVISIIP
+589 EASEMLSTIVSIIP

>member
-1 MALFGS
+1 MCGIIGYSGPKQPLPILLDGLS
-7 ARDASL
+7 R
-13 VRSVNRELINNFV
+13 
-26 DMEVAFYK
+26 
-34 LVLED
+34 LEY
-39 SRANIYD
+39 R
-46 ESDNKVY
+46 
-53 YSPMRIPCLI
+53 
-63 EKGEKNY
+63 
-70 VGDDAGYDS
+70 GYDS
-79 TREGFFNF
+79 AGIAITDGQNLTIEKKEGK
-87 LRDDLKDSNIKGN
+87 LQVLKDHLLNKEINGN

-112 VPNDVNAHPHS
+112 VPSDENAHPHY
-123 DNSEEFAII
+123 DRNKDFAII
-132 HNGIIENYAEI
+132 HNGIIENYAEM
-143 KKDLLE
+143 KEKLQSDDYQ
-149 EGFEFKSDTDTEV
+149 FESETDTEV
-162 VAVELSRKWN
+162 VAVELSKQWTGN
-172 GQLLKTV
+172 LLETV
-179 TDVAKNLEGTY
+179 CKVAKELDGTY
-190 ALVVTTTKEEGTIVA
+190 ALVVTTTKQSDTIVA
-205 GRLMSPLVLGVG
+205 GRMMSPLVLGVG
-217 ENEVFL
+217 EGEVFL

-242 GDFVEIKNGQYK
+242 GDFVEIKDGSYQ
-254 LFDSELNEIERE
+254 LFDINMNKISRE
-266 IQEIDWE
+266 VQEIDWK
-273 VSEAEKLGH
+273 VSEAEKSGH
-282 DHFMYKEILEQSEVI
+282 DHFMYKEILEQAEVI
-297 ERTISGRLETTSK
+297 ERTITGRLEIGSE
-310 EIPIKQDEA
+310 EIPVDLNKAKQF
-319 SKYEKIWI
+319 EKIWI

-347 LGVPVSVELAS
+347 LGGPVSVELAS

-383 DTIAATELLKENG
+383 DTIAATELLKENN

-409 LARMADSVFYL
+409 LARMADSVLYL

-439 GQLLLAKHWDSA
+439 GQLLLAKHWDESE
-451 NKLDVSFDEIA
+451 NLETTFDEIKQ
-462 ELPKLIEETM
+462 LPSLIKETLK
-472 DCEKQIKD
+472 CETQIKEI
-480 LSEKIYKKN
+480 SKSINEKK

-528 GTLALIEDGTPIIV
+528 GTLALIENGTPVIV
-542 TASQNHLLDKTTS
+542 TASQHHLLDKTTS
-555 NVQEVIA
+555 NVQEVKA

-571 DNQSEKL
+571 DNSSKKL
-578 ENISDEYVTLP
+578 QDISNDYVTLP
-589 DSNEILTTVISIIP
+589 EASEMLSTIVSIIP